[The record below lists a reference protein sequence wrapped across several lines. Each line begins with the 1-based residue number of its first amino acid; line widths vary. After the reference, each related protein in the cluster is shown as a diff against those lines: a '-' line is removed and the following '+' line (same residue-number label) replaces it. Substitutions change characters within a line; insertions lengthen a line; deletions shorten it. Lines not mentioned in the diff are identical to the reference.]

1 MAMTQDTR
9 EKLIDSGLRLLHG
22 RGFNACG
29 IQDITADAGVPKGSF
44 YHHFASKE
52 AFALEVLERYW
63 QALRIHLKSLRG
75 SSVAPEER
83 LRRYFALLAE
93 AIARGKFEKGCMIGN
108 FGAELSD
115 QSPTVRERLA
125 IMMAE
130 WTRAIESCVREA
142 QDAGTLRSGLD
153 PKAVAGFLANS
164 WEGAILRSKIDKT
177 KAAFNHFSSVVF
189 AGAFNS

>member
-1 MAMTQDTR
+1 MAQDTR

-22 RGFNACG
+22 RGFNG
-29 IQDITADAGVPKGSF
+29 SGVQDITADAGVPKGSF
-44 YHHFASKE
+44 YHYFASKE

-63 QALRIHLKSLRG
+63 QGLRIPLKSLRDRA
-75 SSVAPEER
+75 VAPDQR

-115 QSPTVRERLA
+115 QSPMVRERLA

-153 PKAVAGFLANS
+153 PKAVAGFLTNS
-164 WEGAILRSKIDKT
+164 WEGAILRSKIDKS
-177 KAAFNHFSSVVF
+177 AAGFDHFVSVVF
-189 AGAFNS
+189 ATAFDS